1 MRVPKE
7 EEEEWDLGLGKRE
20 KEGEAAA
27 GYSGK
32 AAVGSRVAEAEGL
45 KAKDLGA
52 VAMVEDSAEVW
63 WAAGVKTAQEGGRKE
78 RETHFRMVLY
88 VRLAGAG
95 Q

>member
-1 MRVPKE
+1 MRAPK

-20 KEGEAAA
+20 KEGEAVA

-32 AAVGSRVAEAEGL
+32 AAVGSKVAEAEGL

-52 VAMVEDSAEVW
+52 VATVEDSAEVW
-63 WAAGVKTAQEGGRKE
+63 WAAGVKTAQEEGRKE
-78 RETHFRMVLY
+78 RETHFRMGLY
-88 VRLAGAG
+88 VGLAGAG